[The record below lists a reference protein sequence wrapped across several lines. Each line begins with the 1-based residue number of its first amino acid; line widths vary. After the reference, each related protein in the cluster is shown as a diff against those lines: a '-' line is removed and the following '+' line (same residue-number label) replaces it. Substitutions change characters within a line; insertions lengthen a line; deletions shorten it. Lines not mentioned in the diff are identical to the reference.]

1 MKRPKPREIWKLR
14 LEHETP
20 YFARTLLRSSR
31 RYRLLSIIDN
41 TPQWNETPKTF
52 LRSGRPPQ
60 DSCIIHRLTACPGL
74 KSTTPSV
81 MAAEEPETPWNDAAA
96 AKFEGKQFSQYFDPC
111 QEAAARS
118 LRCLHRNGGDR
129 EMCSDFFQAYRD
141 CKKQWTTERKEE
153 KRKKGIS
160 LW

>member
-1 MKRPKPREIWKLR
+1 
-14 LEHETP
+14 
-20 YFARTLLRSSR
+20 
-31 RYRLLSIIDN
+31 
-41 TPQWNETPKTF
+41 
-52 LRSGRPPQ
+52 
-60 DSCIIHRLTACPGL
+60 
-74 KSTTPSV
+74 

-141 CKKQWTTERKEE
+141 CKKQWVRPRKEE